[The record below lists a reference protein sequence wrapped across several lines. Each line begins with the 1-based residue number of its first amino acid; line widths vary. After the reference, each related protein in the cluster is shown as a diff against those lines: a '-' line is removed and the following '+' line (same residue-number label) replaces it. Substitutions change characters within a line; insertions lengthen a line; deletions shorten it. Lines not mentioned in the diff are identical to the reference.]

1 MLLPLI
7 LLVVA
12 LIGTAVLVRRD
23 VDSYRRFKLI
33 DDTIARQ
40 RQFRQWIAVTFV
52 LFAGYAVITLALLSR
67 LDALARMPA
76 EFTPVASVFGDG
88 LGLSGARLG
97 GMAIGMAIGGGG
109 AALFTILRKARS
121 DAAAAP
127 RTAGD
132 YAALLPR
139 NRAELLHAA
148 ALSVNAGLTEELFF
162 RLALP
167 LLFVVVTGNPWIAFG
182 CAGIVFGLAHL
193 YQGAIGVVATT
204 ALGLLLTLA
213 YLASGSIWVAVMLHI
228 LIDLVSLVLRPMLS
242 GVGLRADPAA

>member
-1 MLLPLI
+1 MLLPSI

-52 LFAGYAVITLALLSR
+52 LFAGYAVITLALLGR

-97 GMAIGMAIGGGG
+97 GMAIGGGG

-148 ALSVNAGLTEELFF
+148 ALSINAGLTEELFF

-167 LLFVVVTGNPWIAFG
+167 LLFVMVTGNPWIAFG